1 MKSIIDKN
9 SFLKYGIVG
18 IFVTIFKLIIL
29 YSLRDILDFDSYF
42 SITTSYIFAVGL
54 HFILN
59 KHFTFKVK
67 TYKIYDK
74 ITYKYVFAQFIA
86 YFFYTINIYLLFE
99 IVKIEFYISTIISL
113 LISYLFNYLLY
124 KHFVFNK

>member
-1 MKSIIDKN
+1 LKSIIDKN

>member
-1 MKSIIDKN
+1 MKRIIDKN

-18 IFVTIFKLIIL
+18 IFVTISKLIIL
-29 YSLRDILDFDSYF
+29 YSLRNILGFDSYF
-42 SITTSYIFAVGL
+42 SITASYIFAVGL

-99 IVKIEFYISTIISL
+99 IVKIEFYISTVISL